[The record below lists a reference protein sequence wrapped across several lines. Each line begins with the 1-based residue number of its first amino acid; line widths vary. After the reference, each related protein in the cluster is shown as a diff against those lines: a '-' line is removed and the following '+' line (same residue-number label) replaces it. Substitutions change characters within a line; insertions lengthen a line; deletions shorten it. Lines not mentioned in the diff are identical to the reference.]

1 MIQRKMDL
9 IDLLSKMI
17 RKNGRKKIV
26 KAFKDLVIGSKIFW
40 NLILRLKI
48 RIFIRWNRNY
58 LIGLYSIL
66 AWRIN
71 LNRFGK

>member
-26 KAFKDLVIGSKIFW
+26 KAFKDLVIGSK
-40 NLILRLKI
+40 
-48 RIFIRWNRNY
+48 
-58 LIGLYSIL
+58 
-66 AWRIN
+66 
-71 LNRFGK
+71 RF